1 MWLLFLV
8 SMLLQ
13 LLGGFAKI
21 QLFSAQSKTK
31 MEPHLGRWCTLGWGV
46 AMLLWRVVI
55 VVTVERRGRGSMVPA
70 CCLHGSW
77 WWAAIATRGAAV
89 AAWRPLL
96 LLLLLWDSERVR
108 VLQLTTR
115 RGTCDAVREIGGQ
128 NTEMHP
134 VCGQLSPG
142 SVPSRDLS
150 VHFITS

>member
-77 WWAAIATRGAAV
+77 WWAAIATRGATVAARGAAVATSGAAAIATRGAAV

-96 LLLLLWDSERVR
+96 LLLLLWYSV
-108 VLQLTTR
+108 VLLL
-115 RGTCDAVREIGGQ
+115 
-128 NTEMHP
+128 P
-134 VCGQLSPG
+134 VLI
-142 SVPSRDLS
+142 R
-150 VHFITS
+150 T